1 MKRVLLAL
9 SLVACGPSEPPVP
22 RTALGTY
29 DIDGP
34 ATCTVSP
41 DGAPDELFTVT
52 GEVELAAPP
61 AGHPASCER
70 ILDLRIETCPT
81 CPASPCRLCLN
92 MVSDVE
98 GVMNASVLGDP
109 TLLGISPACQLQDS
123 SGSMTTSLF
132 VDGRAASGSAA
143 VAEDGTGA
151 LSLTLEGTSARGISG
166 DNRPSTTRCELDLV
180 VRPDAP

>member
-1 MKRVLLAL
+1 MKRAVLAL
-9 SLVACGPSEPPVP
+9 SLLACGPSEPPVP
-22 RTALGTY
+22 EDALGLY
-29 DIDGP
+29 DIDGA

-41 DGAPDELFTVT
+41 DGSADELFTIS
-52 GEVELAAPP
+52 GEVELAEPP
-61 AGHPASCER
+61 AGHPATCER

-98 GVMNASVLGDP
+98 GVMSASILGDP

-132 VDGRAASGSAA
+132 VDGRAASGTAA
-143 VAEDGTGA
+143 VAGDGTG
-151 LSLTLEGTSARGISG
+151 SVTLTLDGTSARGISG

-180 VRPDAP
+180 ARPDAP